1 MLLLSA
7 EFYKSAKNEIK
18 QKLLFI
24 SSGANPEVKSFDQN
38 KKMAKLALAT
48 NETYHNQK
56 GEKVTETHWHNLI
69 LWGKQAEIAESYLKK
84 GDEISIEGKLAS
96 RNYTDKEGIK
106 RYVTEIVVNEIL
118 MLGGKK

>member
-1 MLLLSA
+1 MSTL
-7 EFYKSAKNEIK
+7 KNSVR
-18 QKLLFI
+18 LVGNL
-24 SSGANPEVKSFDQN
+24 GTNPEVKNFDQN

-56 GEKVTETHWHNLI
+56 GEKVTETQWHNLV

-96 RNYTDKEGIK
+96 RNYTDKQGTK
-106 RYVTEIVVNEIL
+106 RYITEIVVNEIL
-118 MLGGKK
+118 MLGGKKSA

>member
-1 MLLLSA
+1 MSTL
-7 EFYKSAKNEIK
+7 KNSVR
-18 QKLLFI
+18 LVGNL
-24 SSGANPEVKSFDQN
+24 GTNPEVKSFDQN
-38 KKMAKLALAT
+38 KKMARLSLAT
-48 NETYHNQK
+48 NETYNNQK
-56 GEKVTETHWHNLI
+56 GEKITETQWHNLV

-106 RYVTEIVVNEIL
+106 RYVTEVVVNELL